1 MSRVEA
7 EPIRFTFHPS
17 LLAEKRLAHAAFLA
31 DRDRAQDELWA
42 QIAAD
47 RAARKHAHQW
57 METRT

>member
-1 MSRVEA
+1 MRVES
-7 EPIRFTFHPS
+7 EPIRLTFHPS
-17 LLAEKRLAHAAFLA
+17 LLAEKRLAHAEFLA
-31 DRDRAQDELWA
+31 ARDAEDAALWA